1 MCFETAR
8 KSFRKID
15 RRVFEWLYVL
25 EEYREDILDSMQ
37 QTLK

>member
-1 MCFETAR
+1 MCFESAR

-15 RRVFEWLYVL
+15 QRVFEWLYVL
-25 EEYREDILDSMQ
+25 EEHRNDILDSLQ